1 MTGSKLP
8 DHLVYE
14 PISASDVQ
22 KAHAIE
28 IICKFGPNFSAFQH

>member
-1 MTGSKLP
+1 MSESKLP

-22 KAHAIE
+22 TAHAIE
-28 IICKFGPNFSAFQH
+28 TLCKFESSFNTSQH